1 MKSLAEA
8 SATVTPILRNQ
19 KKALLIR
26 QSISNTEI
34 NTVANNQ
41 NVSVKAASAVTMANP
56 TIAGA
61 GTEPK
66 VVGVAF
72 GLKAG
77 ETSGL
82 IDGDKGVYMVKVTA
96 VNNAPELQDYSSFA
110 NTLNMSTL
118 SSLNT
123 NVYNALKN
131 EADIEDNRATFF

>member
-1 MKSLAEA
+1 MSNNIA
-8 SATVTPILRNQ
+8 
-19 KKALLIR
+19 
-26 QSISNTEI
+26 NTEI
-34 NTVANNQ
+34 NTIANNQ
-41 NVSVKAASAVTMANP
+41 NVSVKSASAVTMANP

-66 VVGVAF
+66 VVGAAF

-77 ETSGL
+77 ETSAL

-110 NTLNMSTL
+110 NTLNTSTL

>member
-1 MKSLAEA
+1 LAEA

-19 KKALLIR
+19 KKAKLIR

-66 VVGVAF
+66 VV
-72 GLKAG
+72 
-77 ETSGL
+77 ECS
-82 IDGDKGVYMVKVTA
+82 IWS
-96 VNNAPELQDYSSFA
+96 QS
-110 NTLNMSTL
+110 
-118 SSLNT
+118 
-123 NVYNALKN
+123 
-131 EADIEDNRATFF
+131 